1 MNGLIDREGKL
12 VEGTLIVFDPADDA
26 TPLGLYR
33 ESTRRTRELLGP
45 ESTSIAADSHSAGTP
60 EANTVEL
67 TARQWQAVGYF
78 ALAPCGRGYN
88 TVRHEICAR
97 GFGMIFA
104 RCLHAYP

>member
-33 ESTRRTRELLGP
+33 ESTRRTRELLGL

-60 EANTVEL
+60 EAGGVERL
-67 TARQWQAVGYF
+67 RPRVNGQRLILGE
-78 ALAPCGRGYN
+78 RGGKLRI
-88 TVRHEICAR
+88 VRSDR
-97 GFGMIFA
+97 PV
-104 RCLHAYP
+104 R